1 MKRIENDC
9 VGCDIPCVDCGL
21 KRNPHWYCDECKCEE
36 DLYLFD
42 DEELC
47 IDCIIKRLEK
57 VSDSE

>member
-9 VGCDIPCVDCGL
+9 VGCEICGGCGATQSI
-21 KRNPHWYCDECKCEE
+21 HYYCDKCKCEA

-47 IDCIIKRLEK
+47 IDCIIDKLEK
-57 VSDSE
+57 ASD